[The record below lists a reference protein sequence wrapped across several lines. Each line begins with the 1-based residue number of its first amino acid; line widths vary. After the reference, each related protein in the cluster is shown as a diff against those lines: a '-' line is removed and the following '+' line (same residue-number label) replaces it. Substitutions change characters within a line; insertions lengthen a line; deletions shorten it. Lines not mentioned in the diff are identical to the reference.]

1 MAGGRPPIYKAE
13 FAQQAKKLCLLGF
26 TDKELAAFF
35 EVQGSTLSNW
45 KNEHPEFLEAV
56 REGKHIADA
65 EVAASFYKKATGY
78 RYEEVTYEKVI
89 IKDGEGFL
97 QEGDADD
104 DGITVDPFKKKVV
117 VKEISPD
124 AGAALNWLKNR
135 QPKKWRDKQE
145 VDHTSGG
152 EKISPTVI
160 VFKDGNGSSSE

>member
-1 MAGGRPPIYKAE
+1 M
-13 FAQQAKKLCLLGF
+13 LGF
-26 TDKELAAFF
+26 TDRELAAFF
-35 EVQGSTLSNW
+35 EVQGSTLNNW
-45 KNEHPEFLEAV
+45 KVDHPEFLEAV
-56 REGKHIADA
+56 HAGKHIADA

-78 RYEEVTYEKVI
+78 RYEEVTYEKII

-97 QEGDADD
+97 TEGDADD

-117 VKEISPD
+117 VREIAPD

-145 VDHTSGG
+145 IDHTSAG